1 MDFKPIL
8 LKASLAAVL
17 DLLSLTLRARI
28 ERNELLFHIGV
39 IEMTFTGTHFEN
51 FLEWTHAVLTL
62 GYVNHFVIGSCRD
75 WLFSLRVRL
84 LGYRIHVVLK
94 MTSQRRLTSSVRH
107 ICSL

>member
-8 LKASLAAVL
+8 LKAPLAAVL

-39 IEMTFTGTHFEN
+39 IEVTFTGTHFEN
-51 FLEWTHAVLTL
+51 FLEWTHAVLAL

-75 WLFSLRVRL
+75 WLLSLGVRL
-84 LGYRIHVVLK
+84 LGY
-94 MTSQRRLTSSVRH
+94 
-107 ICSL
+107 